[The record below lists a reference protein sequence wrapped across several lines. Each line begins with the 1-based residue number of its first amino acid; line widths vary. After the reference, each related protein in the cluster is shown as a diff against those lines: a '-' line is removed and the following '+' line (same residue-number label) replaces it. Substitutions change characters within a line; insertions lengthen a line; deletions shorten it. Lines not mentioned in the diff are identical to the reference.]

1 MRSIGVRDKGPWDQA
16 TGNTTNITSHHPV
29 LELSH
34 HCRNLKLLERARSNV
49 STRLMSSWAS
59 A

>member
-49 STRLMSSWAS
+49 STRLMSS
-59 A
+59 